1 MTHTV
6 HPYSHRLGIIRDWKS
21 RWFGVKTKYKEF
33 LKSDILL
40 RGYLEKKLRG
50 MYISNIEMERGEKVL
65 RIIIET
71 SRPGMIIG
79 RSGDGAVKLK
89 NDILAFLTKSKLS
102 AGGLNPKPAKA
113 GRVAR
118 PSQSEGLGEVKV
130 DIKEV
135 RSPESNSAIVA
146 QMIADGLE
154 KRLPFRRV
162 TKQMVEKVMANRSVL
177 GVKIELSGRL
187 GGASMARQEKIKKG
201 RIPLQTFRADV
212 DFTKY
217 EARLPYG
224 AIGIKVWIY
233 KGEVFSKK

>member
-21 RWFGVKTKYKEF
+21 RWFGVKGKYKEN
-33 LKSDILL
+33 LKSDVLL

-50 MYISNIEMERGEKVL
+50 MYVANVEMERGEKIL

-89 NDILAFLTKSKLS
+89 NDILAFLAKNKLS
-102 AGGLNPKPAKA
+102 AG
-113 GRVAR
+113 
-118 PSQSEGLGEVKV
+118 GEVKV
-130 DIKEV
+130 DIKEI
-135 RSPESNSAIVA
+135 RSPESNSMIVA

-162 TKQMVEKVMANRSVL
+162 TKQMVEKVMANRDVL

-212 DFTKY
+212 DFCKY

-233 KGEVFSKK
+233 KGDIFSKTK

>member
-21 RWFGVKTKYKEF
+21 RWFGVKSQYREF
-33 LKSDILL
+33 LKSDVLL
-40 RGYLEKKLRG
+40 RGFLDKKLRG
-50 MYISNIEMERGEKVL
+50 MYVSSVEMERGEKIL

-89 NDILAFLTKSKLS
+89 NDILKFIGKNKLS
-102 AGGLNPKPAKA
+102 SG
-113 GRVAR
+113 
-118 PSQSEGLGEVKV
+118 GEVKV

-135 RSPESNSAIVA
+135 RSPESNATLVA

-162 TKQMVEKVMANRSVL
+162 TKQMVEKVMANRDVK

-233 KGEVFSKK
+233 KGEVFAKK

>member
-21 RWFGVKTKYKEF
+21 RWFGVKGKYKDF
-33 LKSDILL
+33 LKSDVLL
-40 RGYLEKKLRG
+40 REYLEKKMRG
-50 MYISNIEMERGEKVL
+50 MYVSGIEMERGEKVL

-71 SRPGMIIG
+71 SRPGVIIG

-89 NDILAFLTKSKLS
+89 NDIVSFLSKNKLS
-102 AGGLNPKPAKA
+102 SG
-113 GRVAR
+113 
-118 PSQSEGLGEVKV
+118 GEVKV

-135 RSPESNSAIVA
+135 KSPESNANIVA

-162 TKQMVEKVMANRSVL
+162 TKQMVEKVMANRDVQ

-187 GGASMARQEKIKKG
+187 AGATMARQEKIKRG
-201 RIPLQTFRADV
+201 RIPLQTLRADV
-212 DFTKY
+212 DFCKY

-224 AIGIKVWIY
+224 RIGIKVWIY
-233 KGEVFSKK
+233 KGEIFNK